1 MDEIAAQVFVF
12 FVGGFETS
20 SSTISFCLYELA
32 LNPEVQQRVRNE
44 VDTVLLKHG
53 GVITYEAIHE
63 MKYLD
68 KTVAG
73 NIRISSLYAHRVRIG
88 T

>member
-1 MDEIAAQVFVF
+1 
-12 FVGGFETS
+12 
-20 SSTISFCLYELA
+20 
-32 LNPEVQQRVRNE
+32 
-44 VDTVLLKHG
+44 
-53 GVITYEAIHE
+53 

-88 T
+88 TWMFSLQDNTF